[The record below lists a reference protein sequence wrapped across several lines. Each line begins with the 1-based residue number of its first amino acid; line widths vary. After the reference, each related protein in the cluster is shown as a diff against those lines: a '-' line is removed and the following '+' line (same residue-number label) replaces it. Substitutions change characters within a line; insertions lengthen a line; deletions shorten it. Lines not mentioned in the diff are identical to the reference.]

1 MKHEIMQFIAAVV
14 LVLAAIALAAIVFAA
29 VALADNSPPNEPG
42 SLPAPEYVDADI
54 VLLARG
60 EAPDI
65 ERPGLARPE
74 APEEPEPAPRY
85 APITEEERELIARIV
100 HLEANNQPF
109 AGQQAVAEVILNR
122 RAAGNFQ
129 DTIAEI
135 IYADNPVQFTT
146 AVGVPYC
153 TPTTQNYAAVDAAMY
168 GDPVFESYDV
178 VYFNGVPENTYIAAE
193 IGDHYFCCQYPWARA
208 EAAI

>member
-1 MKHEIMQFIAAVV
+1 MIIT
-14 LVLAAIALAAIVFAA
+14 LLPALAG
-29 VALADNSPPNEPG
+29 LADYIPPE
-42 SLPAPEYVDADI
+42 LPTPEYVDADI

-129 DTIAEI
+129 DTIAGI

-146 AVGVPYC
+146 AAGAAYC
-153 TPTTQNYAAVDAAMY
+153 TPTEQNYAAVDAAMY
-168 GDPVFESYDV
+168 GEPVLDMDV
-178 VYFNGVPENTYIAAE
+178 VYFNGVPENGHIAAE
-193 IGDHYFCCQYPWARA
+193 IGDHYFCRQYSWART
-208 EAAI
+208 EA